1 MKLTTGYIGCKKSD
15 VDSIIYRAKC
25 LINKPNNEKT
35 VNFPNGNTNDIMR
48 TIIEMDNNNDL
59 MLNQNFAK
67 LFKGD
72 LKYKVSLVWYFVKNQ
87 IAYKIDPFGY
97 QFVKSPQKTYF
108 DKFADCKSYSIFAAS
123 IFKSLGIP
131 YSYRFVSFS
140 DSKIPTHVYL
150 VVHGNSDY
158 VLDACLNEPFIE
170 KPYKHKIDYMPE
182 IISLSGISGKRR
194 NPRKKR
200 KGIEVLKKIHKF
212 ATMPLMAPAKLTAAA
227 IRKVG
232 KVKKGSKFDKVLR
245 FSEQTPFENA
255 ADFVASRK
263 KFKIGSIDTMSE
275 GKLSVAIAKHRAELE
290 QDIVAGMRGIGCIK
304 CQHYQNRIEVL
315 ADAFLELDRGQPEM
329 IGYVIEDVERGVYNI
344 SAHTEQIGSISGK
357 RSKVKQSR
365 EDRDK
370 SRANRKAKRRKAFA
384 KLKTAGTKF
393 LKKVGETAKKGLKA
407 FAKFATLPM
416 RMTAKAVLEVL
427 LPKSSPFF
435 LYLFITDPK
444 VISKLPAKVAR
455 KRKKAERLK
464 NFIVKVIGMKESHFM
479 GIVRNGIM
487 KKFGKSPESLLSN
500 MVKISGSGSGIGIAP
515 LIMAAGPIID
525 TVMKLLG
532 QLMKVFKKKPEGE
545 GDDKVNES
553 DMPNPSDFETSE
565 LSPNE
570 ANQLANEIKN
580 QPSGFMQEPGET
592 IRENNGSMQQN
603 TENYFPDLK
612 NETNTNPDDLSPD
625 TTDDEID
632 KTGGRANGKTSKGWS

>member
-15 VDSIIYRAKC
+15 VDSIIFKAKF

-48 TIIEMDNNNDL
+48 TIIDMDSNNDL
-59 MLNQNFAK
+59 MLNKQFAK

-72 LKYKVSLVWYFVKNQ
+72 LKYKVSLVWYFIKNQ

-150 VVHGNSDY
+150 VVHGNGNSEY
-158 VLDACLNEPFIE
+158 ILDACLNEPFIE

-194 NPRKKR
+194 RNPGKR

-232 KVKKGSKFDKVLR
+232 KVKRGSKFDKVLR

-290 QDIVAGMRGIGCIK
+290 QDIVAGMRGIGCLK
-304 CQHYQNRIEVL
+304 CQQYQNRIEVL
-315 ADAFLELDRGQPEM
+315 ADAFLELDRGRPEM
-329 IGYVIEDVERGVYNI
+329 IGYVIEDVEKGVYNI

-357 RSKVKQSR
+357 RSKVKKSR
-365 EDRDK
+365 EERDK
-370 SRANRKAKRRKAFA
+370 SRADRKAKRKKVFA

-427 LPKSSPFF
+427 LPKSSTFF

-444 VISKLPAKVAR
+444 VISKLPAKASR

-500 MVKISGSGSGIGIAP
+500 MVKISGSGIGIAP
-515 LIMAAGPIID
+515 LIMEAGPIINA
-525 TVMKLLG
+525 VMKLLG

-545 GDDKVNES
+545 GDDKVNEN

-580 QPSGFMQEPGET
+580 QPSGFMQDPGET
-592 IRENNGSMQQN
+592 IRENNGSMQPN

-612 NETNTNPDDLSPD
+612 NETNTSPDDLSAD
-625 TTDDEID
+625 TTDEID
-632 KTGGRANGKTSKGWS
+632 KTGGRANGQTSKGWS

>member
-15 VDSIIYRAKC
+15 VDSIIFKAKF

-48 TIIEMDNNNDL
+48 TIIDMDSNNDL
-59 MLNQNFAK
+59 MINRQFSK

-72 LKYKVSLVWYFVKNQ
+72 LKYKVSLVWYFIKNQ

-108 DKFADCKSYSIFAAS
+108 DKYADCKSYSIFAAS

-150 VVHGNSDY
+150 VIHGNSDF

-182 IISLSGISGKRR
+182 IISLSGISGKR
-194 NPRKKR
+194 NPGKF
-200 KGIEVLKKIHKF
+200 LKKIHKF
-212 ATMPLMAPAKLTAAA
+212 STIPLMAPAKLTAAA

-232 KVKKGSKFDKVLR
+232 KVKRGSKFDKVLR

-255 ADFVASRK
+255 VDFVASRK

-290 QDIVAGMRGIGCIK
+290 QDIVAGMRGIGCLK
-304 CQHYQNRIEVL
+304 CQKYQNRIEVL

-329 IGYVIEDVERGVYNI
+329 IGYVIEDVEKGIYNI

-357 RSKVKQSR
+357 RKKVRRSR
-365 EDRDK
+365 EERDK
-370 SRANRKAKRRKAFA
+370 SRADRRAKRKKVFA

-444 VISKLPAKVAR
+444 VIAKLPAKVAR

-487 KKFGKSPESLLSN
+487 KKFGKSPETLLSS
-500 MVKISGSGSGIGIAP
+500 MIKISGIGIAP

-532 QLMKVFKKKPEGE
+532 QLMKVFKKKPEGD
-545 GDDKVNES
+545 GDDKVNEN

-580 QPSGFMQEPGET
+580 QPSGFMQDPGET
-592 IRENNGSMQQN
+592 IRENNGSMQPN

-612 NETNTNPDDLSPD
+612 NETNTSPDDLSPD
-625 TTDDEID
+625 TTDEID
-632 KTGGRANGKTSKGWS
+632 KTGGRANGQTSKGWS

>member
-15 VDSIIYRAKC
+15 VDDIIYKAKC
-25 LINKPNNEKT
+25 LIPKPNNEKT
-35 VNFPNGNTNDIMR
+35 VNFQNGNTNDIMK
-48 TIIEMDNNNDL
+48 TIIDMDSNNDL
-59 MLNQNFAK
+59 MLNKQFSK

-72 LKYKVSLVWYFVKNQ
+72 LKYKVSLVWYFIKNQ
-87 IAYKIDPFGY
+87 ITYKIDPFGY

-150 VVHGNSDY
+150 VVHGNNSDY

-182 IISLSGISGKRR
+182 IISLSGISCKRRR
-194 NPRKKR
+194 NPGKR
-200 KGIEVLKKIHKF
+200 KGIVLKKIHKF
-212 ATMPLMAPAKLTAAA
+212 ATMPLMAPAKLTSAA

-232 KVKKGSKFDKVLR
+232 KVKRGSKFDKVLR

-255 ADFVASRK
+255 VDLVASRK

-290 QDIVAGMRGIGCIK
+290 QDIVAGMRGIGCLK
-304 CQHYQNRIEVL
+304 CQQYQNRIEVL

-357 RSKVKQSR
+357 RSKVKKSR
-365 EDRDK
+365 KDRAK
-370 SRANRKAKRRKAFA
+370 SRADRRAKRKKVFA

-444 VISKLPAKVAR
+444 VISKLPAKAAR

-500 MVKISGSGSGIGIAP
+500 MVKISGSGIGIAP
-515 LIMAAGPIID
+515 LIMAAGPIINA
-525 TVMKLLG
+525 VLKLLG
-532 QLMKVFKKKPEGE
+532 NLMKVFKKKPEG

-570 ANQLANEIKN
+570 TNQLANEIKN
-580 QPSGFMQEPGET
+580 QPSGFMQDPGET
-592 IRENNGSMQQN
+592 IRENNGSMQPT

-612 NETNTNPDDLSPD
+612 NETNTSPDDLSPD
-625 TTDDEID
+625 TTDEID
-632 KTGGRANGKTSKGWS
+632 KTGGRANGQTSKGWS